1 MGKTEP
7 RCPTK
12 VSSIIPVAIAA
23 ADEIRAKSIVHHP
36 LALKSSLL
44 KIKYN
49 RSKNIAAEKSA
60 IGKWITNG

>member
-1 MGKTEP
+1 M
-7 RCPTK
+7 
-12 VSSIIPVAIAA
+12 SSIIPVAIAA
-23 ADEIRAKSIVHHP
+23 VDEIRAKSIVHHP